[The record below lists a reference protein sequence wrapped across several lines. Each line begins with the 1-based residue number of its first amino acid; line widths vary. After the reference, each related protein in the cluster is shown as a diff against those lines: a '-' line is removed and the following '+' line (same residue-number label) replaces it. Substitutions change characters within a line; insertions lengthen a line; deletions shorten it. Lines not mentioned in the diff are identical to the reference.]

1 MTDED
6 ASPSSS
12 TPTDAAA
19 AVLRALDARAWS
31 IAAAESLTGGR
42 VTATLVDIPGASA
55 HVRGGVV
62 AYATDVKARVLGVP
76 EELLAES
83 GAVDADVAV
92 AMAGGVRRVLGA
104 DVGLAT
110 TGVAG
115 PDPQDG
121 KPVGTV
127 HVAVMTPE
135 TVVTA
140 QLALSGTRDEIRTAS
155 VQGVLE
161 LALDVL

>member
-1 MTDED
+1 MTDQ
-6 ASPSSS
+6 
-12 TPTDAAA
+12 DAAA
-19 AVLRALDARAWS
+19 ALLRALGARAWS

-42 VTATLVDIPGASA
+42 VTAALVDIPGASA
-55 HVRGGVV
+55 HVRGGIV
-62 AYATDVKARVLGVP
+62 AYATELKARVLGVDAG
-76 EELLAES
+76 LLAER
-83 GAVDADVAV
+83 GAVDGEVAL

-127 HVAVMTPE
+127 HIAVVTPE
-135 TVVTA
+135 TAVTVE
-140 QLALSGTRDEIRTAS
+140 LALSGTRDEIRSAS
-155 VQGVLE
+155 VRGVLE
-161 LALDVL
+161 LALDVV